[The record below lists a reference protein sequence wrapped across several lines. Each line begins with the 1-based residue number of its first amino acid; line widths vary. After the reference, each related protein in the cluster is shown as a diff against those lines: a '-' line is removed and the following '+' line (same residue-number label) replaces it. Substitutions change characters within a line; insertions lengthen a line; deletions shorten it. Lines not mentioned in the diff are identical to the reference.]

1 MKKILNILSFALLLG
16 GCSSFLE
23 EYSQDLAKIEGV
35 EDLDE
40 ILLGEAYLPFSA
52 VTDLGNY
59 NGYAIENPRFQCI
72 HYMAD
77 ELSKFIPHNEN
88 DVAGLQSS
96 MFGWH
101 TWQAVVGLTYEK
113 DKYVA
118 ENQDWEQAYQSIN
131 ACNSLLSEA
140 GKLTPANEREAL
152 EIERV
157 KGEAAFLRAL
167 YLSLIHI

>member
-59 NGYAIENPRFQCI
+59 IR
-72 HYMAD
+72 
-77 ELSKFIPHNEN
+77 SKTY
-88 DVAGLQSS
+88 G
-96 MFGWH
+96 
-101 TWQAVVGLTYEK
+101 TGLTIK
-113 DKYVA
+113 
-118 ENQDWEQAYQSIN
+118 QAT
-131 ACNSLLSEA
+131 L
-140 GKLTPANEREAL
+140 PR
-152 EIERV
+152 
-157 KGEAAFLRAL
+157 
-167 YLSLIHI
+167 